1 MNFFLIKL
9 LLTNYIILERRQ
21 YVSLIVLGDF
31 GTGKTVILDAGAEMC
46 SQDEN
51 IQVHCISALDYPL
64 QNKRAEDVL
73 DVANRLRFEN
83 TRVKFQNIVSLR

>member
-1 MNFFLIKL
+1 MKKL
-9 LLTNYIILERRQ
+9 LFYGNITIERRQ
-21 YVSLIVLGDF
+21 YVSLIVIGDY
-31 GTGKTVILDAGAEMC
+31 GTGKTVVLDAGVEMC

-51 IQVHCISALDYPL
+51 IQVHYISALDYP
-64 QNKRAEDVL
+64 QQDKRTEDVL

>member
-1 MNFFLIKL
+1 M
-9 LLTNYIILERRQ
+9 
-21 YVSLIVLGDF
+21 IVLGDF
-31 GTGKTVILDAGAEMC
+31 GTGKTVVLDAGAEMC

-51 IQVHCISALDYPL
+51 IQVHYISALDYPL
-64 QNKRAEDVL
+64 QNKKAEDVL

>member
-1 MNFFLIKL
+1 M
-9 LLTNYIILERRQ
+9 
-21 YVSLIVLGDF
+21 IVLGDF
-31 GTGKTVILDAGAEMC
+31 GTGKTVVLDAGAEMC

-51 IQVHCISALDYPL
+51 VHVHHISALDYSE
-64 QNKRAEDVL
+64 QNKTAEDVL

>member
-1 MNFFLIKL
+1 MIKL

-51 IQVHCISALDYPL
+51 IQVHYISALDYPE
-64 QNKRAEDVL
+64 QNKRTEDVL

-83 TRVKFQNIVSLR
+83 TKVRFQNIVSLR

>member
-1 MNFFLIKL
+1 MKL
-9 LLTNYIILERRQ
+9 LFTNKIISERRQ
-21 YVSLIVLGDF
+21 YVSLIVFGDF
-31 GTGKTVILDAGAEMC
+31 GTGKTIVLEAGAEIC

-51 IQVHCISALDYPL
+51 IQVHYISALDYPQ

>member
-9 LLTNYIILERRQ
+9 LLTNNIILERRQ

-31 GTGKTVILDAGAEMC
+31 GTGKTVVLDAGAEMC

-51 IQVHCISALDYPL
+51 IQVHYISALDYPE
-64 QNKRAEDVL
+64 QDKRTEGVL
-73 DVANRLRFEN
+73 DVAIRLRYQDKDV
-83 TRVKFQNIVSLR
+83 RFQNIATLR